1 MSFPSCYQL
10 ERNRN
15 ARTHKLSSVAGK
27 IQEEKK
33 MLANAWPNDT
43 TTHTTNKS
51 ALHQKKRRSTAYKN
65 AVRGKQSKS
74 PSPAHCCLRVI
85 PRQSFSK
92 SKTQPTRHFPH
103 NVSRREHVKVFP
115 GPANEVESVV
125 LLSRQAVQTNMR
137 AALTYCLTKRGK
149 AVAAEETNLNKT
161 SCRFTLRCQAMP
173 RTLHHTL
180 WPVQ

>member
-65 AVRGKQSKS
+65 AVRGKQSS
-74 PSPAHCCLRVI
+74 PRLLLIAAFESFHAKVFQSP
-85 PRQSFSK
+85 
-92 SKTQPTRHFPH
+92 KTQPTRHFPH

-149 AVAAEETNLNKT
+149 AVAAGETNLNKT

-173 RTLHHTL
+173 RTLHHAL